1 MKNNIFMRIAL
12 AGTAA
17 LLTHTTFAQ
26 TWQTVDDFGHNPGFL
41 AIARTAVVD
50 AQGNLLVGGQA
61 GDGTRMHA
69 LIERSSD

>member
-1 MKNNIFMRIAL
+1 MKNNMFMRLAL
-12 AGTAA
+12 AGTAVF
-17 LLTHTTFAQ
+17 LTHTTFAQ

-41 AIARTAVVD
+41 AIARTAVVY